1 MKKLAFLAVFLLL
14 SGQSWAAP
22 TEESSKPYDYMDED
36 SEYVKCRQGAV
47 TMSDD
52 EAAICIAA
60 EVKRQEKLIEQVY
73 GWFLQKKQFQDWNN
87 GSNIFS
93 GNVKTMNQ
101 QWVAW
106 RNRYCSLYAAAMQEF
121 SESQAYNYQTCL
133 LEQTWAYYKNLI
145 NLYRNHDADPD

>member
-1 MKKLAFLAVFLLL
+1 MKKLAFLAILLLL
-14 SGQSWAAP
+14 SGQSFAAAN
-22 TEESSKPYDYMDED
+22 EEGSKPYDYMDEN
-36 SEYVKCRQGAV
+36 SEYIKCRQGAV

-52 EAAICIAA
+52 EAAICVAA

-106 RNRYCSLYAAAMQEF
+106 RNRYCSLYANAMKEF

-133 LEQTWAYYKNLI
+133 LEQTWAYYKNLV
-145 NLYRNHDADPD
+145 NLYRNHDADPN